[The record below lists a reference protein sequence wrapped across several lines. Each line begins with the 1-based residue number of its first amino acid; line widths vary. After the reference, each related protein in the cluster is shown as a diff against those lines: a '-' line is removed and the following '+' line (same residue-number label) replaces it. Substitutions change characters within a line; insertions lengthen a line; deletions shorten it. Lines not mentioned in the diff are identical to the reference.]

1 MCPVNIRPLHDTDRS
16 WLAETVTQE
25 WGLPV
30 VSISGVH
37 DPRTLPGFVAEE
49 DARPVG
55 VVTYRTTRGE
65 CEVVTLNSLL
75 ANQGVGTALL
85 GAVRQVADA
94 HGLRL
99 WLITTDENTHAI
111 RFYEHRGMT
120 RRALHRDFVDTVR
133 RHKAGPHGAAQAD
146 GYRDAIE
153 FSY

>member
-1 MCPVNIRPLHDTDRS
+1 MWPVNIRPLHDNDRS
-16 WLAETVTQE
+16 WLVETVAQE

-37 DPRTLPGFVAEE
+37 DPHTLPGFVAEQ
-49 DARPVG
+49 DDRRVG
-55 VVTYRTTRGE
+55 VVTYRTTPGE

-75 ANQGVGTALL
+75 ANHGVGTALL
-85 GAVRQVADA
+85 GAVKHVADT

-99 WLITTDENTHAI
+99 WLLTTDENARAI
-111 RFYEHRGMT
+111 RFYERRGMT

-133 RHKAGPHGAAQAD
+133 RHKTGPHGAVQAD
-146 GYRDAIE
+146 DYRDAIE